1 MQSEKIVFL
10 DIDGVLN
17 YCGWYDEVR
26 GLSGYH
32 ELCPRKLALLKELID
47 QTGAKI
53 VLSSSWRDLA
63 KEGKGEP
70 HPMYRYLVETLG
82 DCGLEIV
89 DHTPHINDDR
99 HREILEWIKRNAGN
113 QARFISLDDDFSLLD
128 YERYGIGDC
137 LVRTSFYE
145 PDGGLRQEHIEK
157 AVGILSGNMQ
167 QGGSL
172 S

>member
-1 MQSEKIVFL
+1 
-10 DIDGVLN
+10 
-17 YCGWYDEVR
+17 
-26 GLSGYH
+26 
-32 ELCPRKLALLKELID
+32 
-47 QTGAKI
+47 
-53 VLSSSWRDLA
+53 
-63 KEGKGEP
+63 
-70 HPMYRYLVETLG
+70 MYRYLVETLG

-99 HREILEWIKRNAGN
+99 PREILEWIKRNAGN